1 MKTIVCKH
9 NVIWANNAAAENAG
23 LMTTSVAFSSSLTC
37 LLILILS
44 KWEIIFM
51 VFYLG
56 RVSHFLF
63 LNTDTEWILN
73 FTSIIA
79 FYLAGRN
86 LKT

>member
-23 LMTTSVAFSSSLTC
+23 LMTTSVAFSSSSIC

-63 LNTDTEWILN
+63 LNTELGVNVLDFKFHVDHCISLLN
-73 FTSIIA
+73 
-79 FYLAGRN
+79 
-86 LKT
+86 

>member
-1 MKTIVCKH
+1 MEKTIVCKH

-23 LMTTSVAFSSSLTC
+23 LMRTSVTFSSLSTC

-63 LNTDTEWILN
+63 
-73 FTSIIA
+73 FK
-79 FYLAGRN
+79 Y
-86 LKT
+86 

>member
-1 MKTIVCKH
+1 MEKTIVCKH

-23 LMTTSVAFSSSLTC
+23 LMTTSVAC
-37 LLILILS
+37 LLFLILS

-56 RVSHFLF
+56 KVSHFLF

-79 FYLAGRN
+79 FHLAGKK

>member
-1 MKTIVCKH
+1 MEKTIVCKH

-63 LNTDTEWILN
+63 
-73 FTSIIA
+73 FK
-79 FYLAGRN
+79 Y
-86 LKT
+86 

>member
-1 MKTIVCKH
+1 MFILKTIVCKH

-23 LMTTSVAFSSSLTC
+23 LMTTSVAFSSSSTC

-44 KWEIIFM
+44 KWEIILM

-63 LNTDTEWILN
+63 
-73 FTSIIA
+73 FK
-79 FYLAGRN
+79 Y
-86 LKT
+86 

>member
-1 MKTIVCKH
+1 MFILKTIVCKH

-23 LMTTSVAFSSSLTC
+23 LMTTSVAFSSSSIC

-44 KWEIIFM
+44 KWEIILM

-63 LNTDTEWILN
+63 
-73 FTSIIA
+73 FK
-79 FYLAGRN
+79 Y
-86 LKT
+86 

>member
-63 LNTDTEWILN
+63 LNTELGVHTMPGESS
-73 FTSIIA
+73 T
-79 FYLAGRN
+79 
-86 LKT
+86 

>member
-1 MKTIVCKH
+1 METTIVCKH
-9 NVIWANNAAAENAG
+9 NVIWVNNAAAENAG

-63 LNTDTEWILN
+63 LNTELGVN
-73 FTSIIA
+73 C
-79 FYLAGRN
+79 
-86 LKT
+86 